1 MPEPNYNTTY
11 DAIIIGGSWGG
22 LHAVTHILE
31 LLPREYTIPVIVVLH
46 RGKNYASD
54 LESIFQRKV
63 NLQVKEIEEKE
74 KINPGRMYL
83 APANYHLLIE
93 EDRTFSF
100 DVFKPV
106 NYSRPSIDVAF
117 ESAAEVFT
125 SRLMGILLTG
135 ANKDG
140 AQGLKTIAQ
149 KGGFTIVQDP
159 LEAESST
166 MPKSAL
172 EISTLH
178 RILTL
183 DQMKALL
190 IGLHALAM

>member
-1 MPEPNYNTTY
+1 
-11 DAIIIGGSWGG
+11 
-22 LHAVTHILE
+22 V
-31 LLPREYTIPVIVVLH
+31 VVLH
-46 RGKNYASD
+46 RGKHYASD
-54 LESIFQRKV
+54 LESILQRKV
-63 NLQVKEIEEKE
+63 KLTVKEIEEKE
-74 KINPGRMYL
+74 IMRPGYVYL
-83 APANYHLLIE
+83 APANYHVLIE
-93 EDRTFSF
+93 ENRTFSF
-100 DVFKPV
+100 DLFTLV
-106 NYSRPSIDVAF
+106 NHSRPSIDVTF

-140 AQGLKTIAQ
+140 AQGLKIIAE

-159 LEAESST
+159 LEAESGT

-190 IGLHALAM
+190 IGLHALAI